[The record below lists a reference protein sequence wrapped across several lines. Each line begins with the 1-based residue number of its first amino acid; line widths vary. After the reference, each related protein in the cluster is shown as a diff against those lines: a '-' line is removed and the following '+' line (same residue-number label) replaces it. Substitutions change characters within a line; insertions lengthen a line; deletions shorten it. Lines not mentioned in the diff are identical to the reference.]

1 MTNATDRRN
10 GLIGELGIKK
20 PVRVATTANITLSA
34 LQTIDGVTVVEGDR
48 VLVKN
53 QTIASENGIYDASS
67 GSWTRSLDF
76 DGNQDVTDGT
86 IIYVRAGTT
95 QLKQFWA
102 VSATNPI
109 TIGTTS
115 IAFIY
120 AISFGD
126 AGLVAANNLSDVPNK
141 ATARDNM
148 GLEIG
153 VDIQAYDADLATLAG
168 LASIS
173 NLTALANLTGA
184 ANKTPYFTAAGALA
198 LSDLPMGKNLL
209 RNSSF
214 AVAQRGTS
222 FTSATTPA
230 NSDDTYLFDG
240 WVQVSDGNDI
250 ADYSQESTEKP
261 VGVPNALK
269 IDQETANKQ
278 WGLVQIVEAKDAQ
291 AVIGGTASF
300 SFQAKKGGSNATV
313 GKLRAAI
320 ISWVSTADAVTSD
333 VVATWAGAG
342 TNPTLATSWVYES
355 TPVDLTLT
363 TSFQTFKIEN
373 VSIDAS
379 SAANV
384 AVLVWLDDTNATI
397 TDLVYISALQLEKG
411 AISTPFEL
419 MALSLE
425 LLSCQRHLRTFGGEL
440 HYECVANG
448 SARSTTFGDV
458 EIILGVPMRVMPTFS
473 SSGNWQ
479 FSDRVAGVAISSF
492 GMIAISSKV
501 ATISCTVASGLTAF
515 RPYRLEAANSLA
527 SRIYLSAEL

>member
-53 QTIASENGIYDASS
+53 QTTASENGIYDASS

-115 IAFIY
+115 ISFIY
-120 AISFGD
+120 TISFGD
-126 AGLVAANNLSDVPNK
+126 AGLVAANNLSDVLNK

-153 VDIQAYDADLATLAG
+153 VDIQGYDADLATLAG
-168 LASIS
+168 LSSIA
-173 NLTALANLTGA
+173 NLTALAGLTGA
-184 ANKTPYFTAAGALA
+184 ASKIPYFTGVGALA

-209 RNSSF
+209 RNGSLS
-214 AVAQRGTS
+214 VAQRGTS

-240 WVQVSDGNDI
+240 WVQISDGNDI

-261 VGVPNALK
+261 VGLPYSLK
-269 IDQETANKQ
+269 IDQETASKQ

-300 SFQAKKGGSNATV
+300 SFQAKKGGSNATI

-320 ISWVSTADAVTSD
+320 ISWVSTADTVASD

-342 TNPTLATSWVYES
+342 TNPTLSTNWVYES
-355 TPVDLTLT
+355 TPIDLTLT

-384 AVLVWLDDTNATI
+384 AVFVWLDDTNATI

-411 AISTPFEL
+411 TIATPFEYRAFQQEL
-419 MALSLE
+419 MLCLRYAWAISLGT
-425 LLSCQRHLRTFGGEL
+425 SQRIPASGLVQATT
-440 HYECVANG
+440 NG
-448 SARSTTFGDV
+448 RQSLAFP
-458 EIILGVPMRVMPTFS
+458 IPMRS
-473 SSGNWQ
+473 SPSIAVTNS
-479 FSDRVAGVAISSF
+479 SDLRVFDGTTQTVTSVTLEVASNIVALINF
-492 GMIAISSKV
+492 G
-501 ATISCTVASGLTAF
+501 VASGLTVGRCTEVFSNAGTAV
-515 RPYRLEAANSLA
+515 L
-527 SRIYLSAEL
+527 ILSSEL